1 MDAMATTNRIRTL
14 TALAAASTVIG
25 LTAGCSTGDAGTTTT
40 NSPTSGT
47 SDREGG
53 TSTSGAA
60 AAGEADYRD
69 GDYEATGEYGGLPSH
84 LDVAVTIADGD
95 IADVTVTP
103 TATNETSLGYQQDF
117 ADAVPDVV
125 IGKPLAEVSVGKL
138 AGSSSC
144 GDGFND
150 ALEQI
155 REQAAV

>member
-1 MDAMATTNRIRTL
+1 MTPVTRRTL

-25 LTAGCSTGDAGTTTT
+25 FAAGCTA
-40 NSPTSGT
+40 
-47 SDREGG
+47 DRD
-53 TSTSGAA
+53 AA
-60 AAGEADYRD
+60 APSSTASTAPRPTGPADASAYRD

-84 LDVAVTIADGD
+84 LDVAVTVEDGT
-95 IADVTVTP
+95 ITDVEVTP

-125 IGKPLAEVSVGKL
+125 IGKALADVSVGKL

-150 ALEQI
+150 AITQI
-155 REQAAV
+155 REQAAA

>member
-1 MDAMATTNRIRTL
+1 MATTNRIRTL

-25 LTAGCSTGDAGTTTT
+25 LTAGCSTSGPGTTTT
-40 NSPTSGT
+40 TDSPTSGSSDQAAET
-47 SDREGG
+47 SP
-53 TSTSGAA
+53 SGDTT
-60 AAGEADYRD
+60 AGDADYRD

-84 LDVAVTIADGD
+84 LDVALTIADGD
-95 IADVTVTP
+95 ITNVTVTP

-150 ALEQI
+150 AIAQI
-155 REQAAV
+155 REQAAA